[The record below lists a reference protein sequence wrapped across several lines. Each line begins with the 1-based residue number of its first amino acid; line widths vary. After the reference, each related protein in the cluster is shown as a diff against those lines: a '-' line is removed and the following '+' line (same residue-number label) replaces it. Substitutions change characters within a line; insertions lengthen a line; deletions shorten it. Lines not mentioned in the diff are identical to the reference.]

1 MNKRSVGNVLMIEG
15 FVYALGTMMFM
26 PEARE
31 ASMLGFA
38 MIGCGCA
45 MGLNSKSKTKNQP
58 KIKQAKKNK

>member
-1 MNKRSVGNVLMIEG
+1 MNKRRIGNVLMIAG

-26 PEARE
+26 PEAKE

-45 MGLNSKSKTKNQP
+45 MGLNNKPKTKNQP
-58 KIKQAKKNK
+58 KINKTKKNK